1 MTASTF
7 EFSPSQFLKDV
18 KFTADLLDADFSGPV
33 TQRVLDLYERSFR
46 EGAVLWRTT
55 DKPRG
60 ALNYRFYERKQTDT
74 VATAVRG
81 GLLRA
86 DNKAADLIS
95 SWSSLYQGSSTE
107 LCDFDTALGLAKT
120 WVYLGGLRPVE
131 EVLGVRGV
139 PWSIRR
145 HEGLFRKLGLVSVR
159 HVAVDYQH
167 DTANLYFRTGS
178 GITPEE
184 CERLLSLAESGPPD
198 TTVFDDMAN
207 FTAPDG
213 YTFSVTMSI
222 GTGDVERVGFYALR
236 LPAGRLP
243 RVGERLAAFF
253 ASAPSHDDEEMNALA
268 WSFGKENN
276 YLKAERSYCGRL
288 VSLMREWNS
297 PMTDLTRKP

>member
-1 MTASTF
+1 MTTSAF

-18 KFTADLLDADFSGPV
+18 KFTADLLDADFSDPV
-33 TQRVLDLYERSFR
+33 TQRVLDLYARSFR
-46 EGAVLWRTT
+46 EGGGAVANHGQAPW
-55 DKPRG
+55 G
-60 ALNYRFYERKQTDT
+60 AQLP
-74 VATAVRG
+74 
-81 GLLRA
+81 LLREEA
-86 DNKAADLIS
+86 DGYRRNGRPWRAAA
-95 SWSSLYQGSSTE
+95 GE
-107 LCDFDTALGLAKT
+107 LCDFDTALGLVKT

-145 HEGLFRKLGLVSVR
+145 HERRFRELGLVSVR

-167 DTANLYFRTGS
+167 DTATLYFRTGS

-184 CERLLSLAESGPPD
+184 CERLLSLTESGPPD

-207 FTAPDG
+207 FTVPDG
-213 YTFSVTMSI
+213 YTFSVTMWI
-222 GTGDVERVGFYALR
+222 GTGDVERVVFYALR
-236 LPAGRLP
+236 LPAGRFP

-253 ASAPSHDDEEMNALA
+253 ASAPSHDDDEMNAVA

-297 PMTDLTRKP
+297 PMTDLPRKP